1 MKNQQDKKQGS
12 PVRSERTVK
21 ERCSILNGRHLGWLC
36 LAVNLV
42 LYIGFALADGPVWCR
57 DSNSYATMDYT
68 REPAYCTFLWLM
80 RKVFGE
86 TVLVYGWDLTDRLGG
101 KAAAQEPLYLMAA
114 IVCQAAVM
122 AVTVWYLAKICN
134 KLGGRRLALAAN
146 VVMWG
151 VELLNRFGAKRGSA
165 YFQSIMTEGFGIP
178 FYILFLLFLFQYL
191 RSRPRCAAADT
202 ALRNPTSSSNAAAER
217 FAHKS
222 CRRSENAGRAEI
234 SAADGTLW
242 PKYLLAAAGM
252 MTLCTS
258 HHKQLGITLLIF
270 AVCTIG
276 CDLWELLRNKPAQE
290 IAQTS
295 NNDSP
300 ATAQAGRFCSKYS
313 LLRLDVAALAGAG
326 VLIFLIGH
334 LYNLGFHGVWSFH
347 TGSADKIDSTLLYTV
362 TEEDAALFDRY
373 GTEELK
379 ELFLQI
385 EEQMQEQQLRYVD
398 VMGQDVAELTA
409 DSENAVDTDVRATE
423 DAEQINADAKVLDEQ
438 SAAKS
443 SESSGVSWVEL
454 CSHYADSYDIIG
466 FEVLDPLVD
475 AYVREHQPELTPGS
489 MEFAIATDAVCQ
501 EIEHVLVHQD
511 LTRLLHLWVNNVRKG
526 FVNTVLRVST
536 ALNWASLVLWTVYI
550 ALLCRL
556 VLHLRRKKSTIPSDP
571 GRDGTSAEESIRADR
586 TLVAESLGKGRVPA
600 AESNAQGD
608 IALLAGLVLIGTTI
622 NCMVVGAIIF
632 PQTRY
637 MIYNMGL
644 FYVCLLAM
652 LQEWKRSVHGSSR

>member
-12 PVRSERTVK
+12 SVRGERTVK
-21 ERCSILNGRHLGWLC
+21 ERCGILNGRHLGWFC

-80 RKVFGE
+80 RKLFGD
-86 TVLVYGWDLTDRLGG
+86 TILVYGWDLTDRLGG

-122 AVTVWYLAKICN
+122 AVTVWYLAKVCN

-191 RSRPRCAAADT
+191 RSRPRCVAADG
-202 ALRNPTSSSNAAAER
+202 ALRDPIAPSNAAAER
-217 FAHKS
+217 FARES
-222 CRRSENAGRAEI
+222 CRRSENAGRAETFV
-234 SAADGTLW
+234 SDGTSW
-242 PKYLLAAAGM
+242 KKYLLAAAGM

-276 CDLWELLRNKPAQE
+276 ADLLELIRRK
-290 IAQTS
+290 
-295 NNDSP
+295 
-300 ATAQAGRFCSKYS
+300 RVSKGHS

-362 TEEDAALFDRY
+362 TEEDAVLFDRY

-379 ELFLQI
+379 SLFLQI

-398 VMGQDVAELTA
+398 VMGQGTAELTA
-409 DSENAVDTDVRATE
+409 DSENAVDADVRATE

-501 EIEHVLVHQD
+501 EIEHVLVHQN

-536 ALNWASLVLWTVYI
+536 ALNWASLVLWTAYI

-571 GRDGTSAEESIRADR
+571 GRDGTSAE
-586 TLVAESLGKGRVPA
+586 
-600 AESNAQGD
+600 ESNAQGD

>member
-1 MKNQQDKKQGS
+1 MKDQQNKKQDTIRSGHPS
-12 PVRSERTVK
+12 PERRGVPGGG
-21 ERCSILNGRHLGWLC
+21 CPGRLC
-36 LAVNLV
+36 LVVNLI

-80 RKVFGE
+80 RKVFGD
-86 TVLVYGWDLTDRLGG
+86 TILVHGWDLTDRLGG
-101 KAAAQEPLYLMAA
+101 KAAAQEPLYLMAV

-122 AVTVWYLAKICN
+122 AVTVWYLARVCR

-146 VVMWG
+146 AVMWG

-191 RSRPRCAAADT
+191 RCRARYGGAA
-202 ALRNPTSSSNAAAER
+202 
-217 FAHKS
+217 
-222 CRRSENAGRAEI
+222 C
-234 SAADGTLW
+234 SAADGASW
-242 PKYLLAAAGM
+242 QKYLLAAAGM

-276 CDLWELLRNKPAQE
+276 YDLGKLLRRKQ
-290 IAQTS
+290 IS
-295 NNDSP
+295 SNDSEQVMQVS
-300 ATAQAGRFCSKYS
+300 TLHS
-313 LLRLDVAALAGAG
+313 LLRWDAAALAGAG
-326 VLIFLIGH
+326 LIIFLIGH

-362 TEEDAALFDRY
+362 TEEDAVLFDRY

-379 ELFLQI
+379 GLFLQI
-385 EEQMQEQQLRYVD
+385 EEQMQEQSLRYVD
-398 VMGQDVAELTA
+398 VMEQDAAGASA
-409 DSENAVDTDVRATE
+409 DSENA
-423 DAEQINADAKVLDEQ
+423 ADAAWANTDTEQ
-438 SAAKS
+438 TSADAAGTDNQSEAKG
-443 SESSGVSWVEL
+443 SEFSGSVTWVEL

-501 EIEHVLVHQD
+501 EIEHVLVHQN

-536 ALNWASLVLWTVYI
+536 VLNWAALVLWTIYI
-550 ALLCRL
+550 ALLCRMM
-556 VLHLRRKKSTIPSDP
+556 LHMRSGKCAIP
-571 GRDGTSAEESIRADR
+571 TAEY
-586 TLVAESLGKGRVPA
+586 
-600 AESNAQGD
+600 D
-608 IALLAGLVLIGTTI
+608 IALLAGLVLIGTAI

-652 LQEWKRSVHGSSR
+652 LQECGWHRSNPGIMEAKELFTTTSCDII

>member
-1 MKNQQDKKQGS
+1 MKDQQNKKQDTIRSGYSS
-12 PVRSERTVK
+12 PKRRGVPGGG
-21 ERCSILNGRHLGWLC
+21 CLGRLC
-36 LAVNLV
+36 LAVNLM

-80 RKVFGE
+80 RKVFGD
-86 TVLVYGWDLTDRLGG
+86 TILVHGWDLTDRLGG

-122 AVTVWYLAKICN
+122 AVTVWYLARVCHI
-134 KLGGRRLALAAN
+134 LGGRRLALAAN
-146 VVMWG
+146 AVMWG

-191 RSRPRCAAADT
+191 RCRARQGAA
-202 ALRNPTSSSNAAAER
+202 
-217 FAHKS
+217 S
-222 CRRSENAGRAEI
+222 CGG
-234 SAADGTLW
+234 ADGASW
-242 PKYLLAAAGM
+242 KKYLLASAGM

-276 CDLWELLRNKPAQE
+276 ADLWKLLRRKQ
-290 IAQTS
+290 IS
-295 NNDSP
+295 SNDSEQGM
-300 ATAQAGRFCSKYS
+300 QASTRHS
-313 LLRLDVAALAGAG
+313 LLRWDAAALAGAG

-379 ELFLQI
+379 GLFLQI
-385 EEQMQEQQLRYVD
+385 EEQLQEQSLRYVD
-398 VMGQDVAELTA
+398 VMRQEAAEASADSKNAADAELANT
-409 DSENAVDTDVRATE
+409 DTGQT
-423 DAEQINADAKVLDEQ
+423 NADAELANTDTGQTNADPKQ
-438 SAAKS
+438 TSADAAVQDKRSDAKS
-443 SESSGVSWVEL
+443 SELSGGVSWVEL

-501 EIEHVLVHQD
+501 EIEHVLVHQNPA
-511 LTRLLHLWVNNVRKG
+511 RLLHLWVNNVRKG

-536 ALNWASLVLWTVYI
+536 VLNWAALVLWGIYI
-550 ALLCRL
+550 ALLCRMAWH
-556 VLHLRRKKSTIPSDP
+556 VKSGKCAIPSDS
-571 GRDGTSAEESIRADR
+571 GRDQA
-586 TLVAESLGKGRVPA
+586 PA
-600 AESNAQGD
+600 AESHGEGRKPSDECLGRGGIPNTEFNGNND
-608 IALLAGLVLIGTTI
+608 IMLLAGLVLIGTAI

-652 LQEWKRSVHGSSR
+652 LEKYGWHRSK